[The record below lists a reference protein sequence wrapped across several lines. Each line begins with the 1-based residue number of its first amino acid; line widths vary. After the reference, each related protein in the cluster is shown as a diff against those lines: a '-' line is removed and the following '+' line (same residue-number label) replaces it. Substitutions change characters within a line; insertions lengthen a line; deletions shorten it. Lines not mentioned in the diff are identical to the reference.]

1 MCSSILNAT
10 TIPTETKTRRKKK
23 SAMHAAEDEKDK
35 SRKVNDI
42 GVEQS
47 DVFRHFKPTSFVE
60 VSGVFCQKGQNL

>member
-1 MCSSILNAT
+1 
-10 TIPTETKTRRKKK
+10 
-23 SAMHAAEDEKDK
+23 MHAAEDEKDK